1 MYIPLNQV
9 NDHVFSQELLG
20 KGIAVEPSEGRIYA
34 PFDGKVAMLF
44 HTSHAIGLVSDSSV
58 EVLIHV
64 GIDTVN
70 LEGKHFTPKVK
81 SSDRFNQGDVLLEFD
96 IQAIKDEGYEVT
108 TPVIITNSD
117 DFDVVTMKNLE
128 EVDTEDSIFYLKQKD
143 VN

>member
-20 KGIAVEPSEGRIYA
+20 KGIAIEPSEGRIYA

-44 HTSHAIGLVSDSSV
+44 HTSHAIGLVSDTSV

-70 LEGKHFTPKVK
+70 LSEDFTLGVK
-81 SSDRFNQGDVLLEFD
+81 CFPSRFTV
-96 IQAIKDEGYEVT
+96 
-108 TPVIITNSD
+108 
-117 DFDVVTMKNLE
+117 
-128 EVDTEDSIFYLKQKD
+128 SIPT
-143 VN
+143 